1 MVEYILYILI
11 IIYSANIKNEKSVLM
26 FIYIVV
32 YRKKY
37 YINVFSN
44 LIYLLIKCY
53 NKVNFI
59 C

>member
-32 YRKKY
+32 YRKEY

-44 LIYLLIKCY
+44 LIYLLIKC
-53 NKVNFI
+53 VNI
-59 C
+59 N